1 MYLVDM
7 TDRLADSSTGEIKI
21 FRDSL
26 VANAV
31 KLCHPP
37 KYRNITA
44 DNKFETVQLL
54 KVVFKSAVVTANHR
68 TKTENKFF

>member
-1 MYLVDM
+1 M

-26 VANAV
+26 VAKAV
-31 KLCHPP
+31 KLRHLS

-44 DNKFETVQLL
+44 DNKFETAQLL
-54 KVVFKSAVVTANHR
+54 KIVFEPAVVTANHR
-68 TKTENKFF
+68 TKIENNFF

>member
-31 KLCHPP
+31 KLCHLS

-44 DNKFETVQLL
+44 VNKSETVQLL
-54 KVVFKSAVVTANHR
+54 KIVFGPAAVTANHR
-68 TKTENKFF
+68 TKTENNFF